1 MRRLIWTGIGVVLVC
16 AWVGCSDAPTA
27 EAPVV
32 EAVTDEEPVSSGA
45 TTVVDSGASKGDVL
59 LAALVEAA
67 EDNDP
72 LPVAKDEKDK
82 KKVEVA
88 RVAQEAVDLTEALKA
103 SALRAR
109 VDGNG
114 KPIVL
119 DFHGRYLTDEGL
131 AKLKGQTTLQQL
143 FLSQQEGITDIGL
156 EHLKGLTALR
166 TLHLAETPIG
176 DSNLEALATL
186 KALQELDLSGTKI
199 SSAGLEHIKSLT
211 ALIELDLSRSP
222 VTDSGLVHLKPLT
235 SR

>member
-1 MRRLIWTGIGVVLVC
+1 MRQLFRAGIGVMVVC

-27 EAPVV
+27 EAPDI
-32 EAVTDEEPVSSGA
+32 EAVTDEETVSPVAAA
-45 TTVVDSGASKGDVL
+45 TTDFSDSKNDVL
-59 LAALVEAA
+59 LAALAEAA
-67 EDNDP
+67 ENNDP

-88 RVAQEAVDLTEALKA
+88 KAAQDALDLTEALKA

-119 DFHGRYLTDEGL
+119 DFHGRYLTDQGL

-143 FLSQQEGITDIGL
+143 FLNRQEGITDIGL
-156 EHLKGLTALR
+156 ELLKGLTARR
-166 TLHLAETPIG
+166 TLHLSETPIG

-186 KALQELDLSGTKI
+186 
-199 SSAGLEHIKSLT
+199 
-211 ALIELDLSRSP
+211 
-222 VTDSGLVHLKPLT
+222 
-235 SR
+235 